1 MADKS
6 HNIKLPNG
14 ETISIPAWASE
25 STLREVKKKFVTV
38 LGNEEKLIDLLT
50 KVDISAEDVSESV
63 EEAAD
68 AMEKVGQSVDASSGS
83 GSKVAKG
90 ISNAAEK
97 MLSKLGDTDKPLT
110 SILDMVG
117 DLGGAIADGTK
128 GMTSGAGKM
137 GKIGE
142 VLGDFIPGIEA
153 LGAAG
158 MAVLGFN
165 AAKIEQFA
173 EAQQKMIDAGAIAF
187 DDASTFNEL
196 YKRTADVGI
205 SYTTFVDT
213 IGNFGSSMIALTG
226 DISSGSDRFL
236 SMFTEIADVA
246 DQFGDFGLSN
256 NEMITALAEQVEIM
270 RLTGIVNR
278 DTQDQQNAVKNS
290 FNNLMLE
297 QSAFASLTGMNRAE
311 LLSGRNEILSQS
323 KMAAALTR
331 LNELGLTDQ
340 VDISEAL
347 ATQFT
352 LLKPHLD
359 AAGVDTGNELQNAI
373 ADELFVTKDNIG
385 EFDIR
390 RRLPAGTVTAIE
402 NTMPGLLDKINQAY
416 RTGEIEDQANFL
428 VSAFVDMNTEVVAA
442 ATSVGSSAITE
453 IQALQAASVLMQSSL
468 SNIANMTQAEIQA
481 EIDKAAENLA
491 NAGTSTVAMNTLAVG
506 VRNLQDAF
514 TVDLDT
520 ASTKVLALS
529 ETFADA
535 AGDINKFFDQLG
547 VMDVVSAENIA
558 ERMEAGENVSEQ
570 DQLQLYYFLAD
581 KNNQELIQDGGFW
594 AALGYFNKGV
604 NMLSKPLDHM
614 MPLSVTGTDESN
626 WFTGGMGNEELLRM
640 YHEQR
645 GGAPAGDRAVGGQ
658 VTAGQKYLTG
668 ERGPE
673 YFVPSQNG
681 TVLSNN
687 ASNNQSQS
695 LSDGFS
701 VNANVK
707 LNQNIMAPQVQVNQQ
722 AMQNNNNSR
731 LAELKSIRQARES
744 SVQYL
749 QELESVVKQMK
760 SVSKRRRNQQS
771 ADV

>member
-1 MADKS
+1 MAEKTY
-6 HNIKLPNG
+6 NIKLPNG
-14 ETISIPAWASE
+14 ETVAIPAWATE
-25 STLREVKKKFVTV
+25 STLREVKQKFVTV
-38 LGNEEKLIDLLT
+38 LGNEEKLIQLLT
-50 KVDISAEDVSESV
+50 KVDISADDISESV

-68 AMEKVGQSVDASSGS
+68 AMGDVAGSVDSKTGA
-83 GSKVAKG
+83 GSKVAKS
-90 ISNAAEK
+90 ISSASEK
-97 MLSKLGDTDKPLT
+97 LLSRLGDTDKPLT
-110 SILDMVG
+110 SMLDMVG
-117 DLGGAIADGTK
+117 DMTGAMADGARS
-128 GMTSGAGKM
+128 MASGSNKLGKV
-137 GKIGE
+137 GE
-142 VLGDFIPGIEA
+142 IFGDFVPGLEA
-153 LGAAG
+153 VGAAG

-187 DDASTFNEL
+187 DDAGTFNEL

-226 DISSGSDRFL
+226 DISSGSDKFL
-236 SMFTEIADVA
+236 SMFTDIADTA

-278 DTQDQQNAVKNS
+278 DTQDQQTAVKNS

-323 KMAAALTR
+323 KMAAALKR
-331 LNELGLTDQ
+331 LNELGLTGQ

-359 AAGVDTGNELQNAI
+359 AAGVETGSELQSAI
-373 ADELFVTKDNIG
+373 AEELFVTKDNIG

-390 RRLPAGTVTAIE
+390 RRLPAGTITSIE

-416 RTGEIEDQANFL
+416 RTGEIENQANFL
-428 VSAFVDMNTEVVAA
+428 VTEFVNMNTEVVAA

-468 SNIANMTQAEIQA
+468 SNIATMTQAEIQA
-481 EIDKAAENLA
+481 EIDKTAENLA
-491 NAGTSTVAMNTLAVG
+491 DAGTSTVAMNTLAVG

-529 ETFADA
+529 ETFAGA
-535 AGDINKFFDQLG
+535 AQDINKFFDQLG

-558 ERMEAGENVSEQ
+558 QRIEAGENITE
-570 DQLQLYYFLAD
+570 DEQLQLYYFLAD
-581 KNNQELIQDGGFW
+581 QKNQELVQDGGFW

-604 NMLSKPLDHM
+604 NMLAKPLDHM
-614 MPLSVTGTDESN
+614 MPLSVTGGDESN
-626 WFTGGMGNEELLRM
+626 WFTGAAGNEDLLREF
-640 YHEQR
+640 HAQR
-645 GGAPAGDRAVGGQ
+645 GGAPTGNRRAGGQ
-658 VTAGQKYLTG
+658 VSAGQKYLTG
-668 ERGPE
+668 EAGPE

-681 TVLSNN
+681 TILSNN
-687 ASNNQSQS
+687 AIGGQAS
-695 LSDGFS
+695 SDGFS

-707 LNQNIMAPQVQVNQQ
+707 LNQNIMSPQVQVNQQ
-722 AMQNNNNSR
+722 AMQSNNSGR

-749 QELESVVKQMK
+749 QELESVVKQMTMANR
-760 SVSKRRRNQQS
+760 RRRNHQS